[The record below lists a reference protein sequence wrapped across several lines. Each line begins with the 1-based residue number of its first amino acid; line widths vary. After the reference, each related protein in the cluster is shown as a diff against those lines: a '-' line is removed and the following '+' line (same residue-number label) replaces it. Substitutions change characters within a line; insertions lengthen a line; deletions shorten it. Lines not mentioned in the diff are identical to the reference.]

1 MKEVLHFI
9 LMNEKGE
16 NQITLNIWAKYT
28 GFFGTYD
35 LIHKEKW
42 LFIWRSLTNIRNYLM
57 SH

>member
-42 LFIWRSLTNIRNYLM
+42 LFIWRSLTNIRNYL
-57 SH
+57 